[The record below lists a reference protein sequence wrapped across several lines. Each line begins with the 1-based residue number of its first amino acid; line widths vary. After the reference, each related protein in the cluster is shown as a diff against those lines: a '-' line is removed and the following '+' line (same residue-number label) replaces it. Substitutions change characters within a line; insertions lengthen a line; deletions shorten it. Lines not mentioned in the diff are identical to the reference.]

1 MNKPPKKTDTPQD
14 ANQVAQFEK
23 SLNELE
29 QLVTRME
36 GGDLS
41 LDESLKSFERGITLF
56 RDCQGALQQ
65 AELRVQT
72 LLDPEHPDDAQPLEG
87 HND

>member
-1 MNKPPKKTDTPQD
+1 MNKPPKKTDAAQD
-14 ANQVAQFEK
+14 TNQVAQFEK

-41 LDESLKSFERGITLF
+41 LDESLKSFERGIALF
-56 RDCQGALQQ
+56 RDCQGTLEQ
-65 AELRVQT
+65 AELRVRQ
-72 LLDPEHPDDAQPLEG
+72 LLDPEDPDSAQPLE
-87 HND
+87 HD